1 MSAILQ
7 WTALFVCIGCSVWRF
22 PAMLKGRNQ
31 SLFWSFVAA
40 SLCVALSIPGVY
52 LPVDALLG
60 GNNFANVILRLSL
73 FTVFFLISA
82 KIAAAY
88 NSPTAIRLVRG
99 PVGIV
104 VLAICSAGIWVTYF
118 LSDLRGSSTGLVGFF
133 DQPSVTLY
141 MRFGF
146 VYIAYVAACLIA
158 PTAKAALSHRPILDR
173 MAASFMCL
181 GFVLVCLTIP
191 VQFSPFHD
199 SSLMKIFSFS
209 AILCVAVG
217 LAMVWLSFIRRPAGG
232 HIRT

>member
-22 PAMLKGRNQ
+22 PAMLKGRNR

-40 SLCVALSIPGVY
+40 SMCVALSIPGVY

-73 FTVFFLISA
+73 FSIFFLISA

-88 NSPTAIRLVRG
+88 ESATAVKLVRG
-99 PVGIV
+99 PIGIA
-104 VLAICSAGIWVTYF
+104 VLIVCSTGIWITYF
-118 LSDLRGSSTGLVGFF
+118 LSDLRGSSTGLEGFF
-133 DQPSVTLY
+133 DQPSVSYY

-146 VYIAYVAACLIA
+146 IYMAYVAACLVV
-158 PTAKAALSHRPILDR
+158 PTAKAALSQRQVLDR
-173 MAASFMCL
+173 VAASFMSL

-191 VQFSPFHD
+191 VQFSPLHD
-199 SSLMKIFSFS
+199 SSIMKIISFS
-209 AILCVAVG
+209 SIICVAAG
-217 LAMVWLSFIRRPAGG
+217 LAMVWISFLRRPARGQ
-232 HIRT
+232 IRA